1 MSLRSAVGQYLVAAV
16 VFLALDLVW
25 LSLVAQSLYEH
36 FLGDLLADSPNAV
49 AAFVFYAIFVA
60 GLVYFAIAPA
70 VDEQSV
76 RTALVRG
83 AALGLVTY
91 ATWDLTS
98 LAVIEGFPVGIVP
111 IDMAWGTFLA
121 ATVSTA
127 TYLLWSRLAER
138 RVGRAGE
145 RSHSGRDA

>member
-1 MSLRSAVGQYLVAAV
+1 MTDMGPRSALGLYLVAAA

-25 LSLVAQSLYEH
+25 LTLVAPGLYDH
-36 FLGDLLADSPNAV
+36 FLGDLLADSPNV
-49 AAFVFYAIFVA
+49 AAAVVFYAIFVA
-60 GLVYFAIAPA
+60 GLVYFVIAPA
-70 VDEQSV
+70 VEQQSV

-83 AALGLVTY
+83 AAFGLVTY

-121 ATVSTA
+121 ASVSALTF
-127 TYLLWSRLAER
+127 LLWGRLGAR
-138 RVGRAGE
+138 GAAG
-145 RSHSGRDA
+145 D

>member
-25 LSLVAQSLYEH
+25 LSLVAEGLYEH

-60 GLVYFAIAPA
+60 GLVYFVIAPA
-70 VDEQSV
+70 VDEQSA

-83 AALGLVTY
+83 AAFGLVTY

-127 TYLLWSRLAER
+127 TYLLWLRLTEH
-138 RVGRAGE
+138 RAG
-145 RSHSGRDA
+145 RPGAGSP